1 MNRLKLFM
9 TILDSGVDT
18 RKACIEAGFRS
29 FDECREKLLCLADSL
44 PRGGFDGDTRG
55 PEPANEKSC
64 RDETESMSVHT
75 DGASRGNPGPAS
87 AAAIAYSPGG
97 EMLAAR
103 SAALGKAT
111 NNEAEYRGLILGLRL
126 AEHLGARRVTI
137 RMDSELVVRQM
148 KGEYKIRNSRLGEL
162 AEEARRAAS
171 FFERVG
177 YEHVSREQNLD
188 ADRLANEVLDAAAGS

>member
-1 MNRLKLFM
+1 MNRLKLFI
-9 TILDSGVDT
+9 TILDSGNDP
-18 RKACIEAGFRS
+18 RKACIEAGFRT

-44 PRGGFDGDTRG
+44 PRGRFEGDTRCSG
-55 PEPANEKSC
+55 PSGEKSR
-64 RDETESMSVHT
+64 RDETESLSVHT

-97 EMLAAR
+97 EMIAAR
-103 SAALGKAT
+103 SEALGTAT

-126 AEHLGARRVTI
+126 AEGLGARRVTI

-148 KGEYKIRNSRLGEL
+148 KGEYKIRNSRLGKL
-162 AEEARRAAS
+162 AEEARKAAS

-177 YEHVSREQNLD
+177 YEHVAREQNLD
-188 ADRLANEVLDAAAGS
+188 ADRLANEVLDDRPIL